1 MKSPYY
7 FIIKPVGDE
16 YVNDVEIAGK
26 KIIVNSTV
34 ENHKH
39 VNRVGEIVHIPTRYK
54 GDMSVGDIVV
64 VHHNIF
70 RIYYDMKGN
79 PKKSPN
85 FFKDG
90 LYFIDEGQFYI
101 YFNGERWNSVGDYC
115 FVKPIDKENS
125 YLYEEGLEENTG
137 FLVYGNERLKE
148 LGVQEGDKVNFTK
161 NSEYPFVIDDQLV
174 YRMRTIDI
182 CTILEYE

>member
-1 MKSPYY
+1 MRSPYY

-16 YVNDVEIAGK
+16 YENEVEIAGK

-39 VNRVGEIVHIPTRYK
+39 VNRLGRVIHIPGRYK
-54 GDMSVGDIVV
+54 GTISVGDIVI

-70 RIYYDMKGN
+70 RIYYDMKGR

-85 FFKDG
+85 YFKDG
-90 LYFIDEGQFYI
+90 LYFIDEGQFYL
-101 YFNGERWNSVGDYC
+101 YHNGERWNAVDTYC

-125 YLYEEGLEENTG
+125 YLYEEGFETNTG
-137 FLVYGNERLKE
+137 YLVYGNEHLEK
-148 LGVQEGDKVNFTK
+148 LGVKEGDKINFTK
-161 NSEYPFVIDDQLV
+161 DSEYEFNIDGELL
-174 YRMRTIDI
+174 YRMRTLDI
-182 CTILEYE
+182 CTILN

>member
-16 YVNDVEIAGK
+16 YVNEVEIAGK
-26 KIIVNSTV
+26 KIIVNSSV
-34 ENHKH
+34 EDHKH
-39 VNRVGEIVHIPTRYK
+39 VNRLGKILNIPGRYK
-54 GDMSVGDIVV
+54 GNISVGDIVI

-70 RIYYDMKGN
+70 RIYYDMKGR

-90 LYFIDEGQFYI
+90 LYFIDESQFYL
-101 YFNGERWNSVGDYC
+101 YHNGDRWNSVDNFC

-125 YLYEEGLEENTG
+125 YLYEEGEELNTG
-137 FLVYGNERLKE
+137 VLVYGNEALNR
-148 LGVQEGDKVNFTK
+148 LGVSEGDKINFTK
-161 NSEYPFVIDDQLV
+161 NSEYRFDVDGDIV
-174 YRMRTIDI
+174 YRMRTNDI
-182 CTILEYE
+182 CTVL